1 MWQQLFFV
9 AISAMLIYFLYRN
22 YQHKPENFSKE
33 NIGKS
38 INALGILAL
47 CLILFI
53 WLLVLYLKQ

>member
-1 MWQQLFFV
+1 MWQQLFFL
-9 AISAMLIYFLYRN
+9 AISGMLIWLLYRS
-22 YQHKPENFSKE
+22 YQHKPDNFSKE

-38 INALGILAL
+38 LNVLGILAL